1 MQSRQVPRWAR
12 RTDRRWTHR
21 LHEQYNDRAIV
32 PKARRT
38 LCTHSISCFIHVA
51 LPVHRVK
58 MAMAFNMTEGV
69 TWMYGPHYLP
79 DGASYDMITPSQHS
93 ILESRYGLIAF
104 IRHYDKP
111 GIWAGPT
118 CTRQCRHAL
127 ARTRSIPPD
136 RHTPSDRQVPFARR
150 GTSRLT
156 RYTMSDRRGLTR
168 QESYLHGRCS
178 GEAPGH
184 LRDGC

>member
-1 MQSRQVPRWAR
+1 MLFMQSRQGPRRAR

-32 PKARRT
+32 HKARRT
-38 LCTHSISCFIHVA
+38 LCTHSISRFIHVA

-79 DGASYDMITPSQHS
+79 AGITDEHFILTRTQKWVFCARYHISYV
-93 ILESRYGLIAF
+93 
-104 IRHYDKP
+104 IRSYSTP
-111 GIWAGPT
+111 GICVGPT

-127 ARTRSIPPD
+127 ARTRSLPPD
-136 RHTPSDRQVPFARR
+136 RHTPSDR
-150 GTSRLT
+150 
-156 RYTMSDRRGLTR
+156 
-168 QESYLHGRCS
+168 
-178 GEAPGH
+178 
-184 LRDGC
+184 